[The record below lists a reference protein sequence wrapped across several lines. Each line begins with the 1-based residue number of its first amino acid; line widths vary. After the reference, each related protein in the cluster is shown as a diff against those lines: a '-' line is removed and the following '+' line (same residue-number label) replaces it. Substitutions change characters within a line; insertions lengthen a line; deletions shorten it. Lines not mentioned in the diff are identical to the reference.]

1 MVFAYESINVLSY
14 VTRQTGGGTCWWGGE
29 RVSLSRLS
37 RGTTSGGATSS
48 HGNVSGRLLVKFR
61 KSRRQWDGQMRVEET
76 RWAGS
81 NVRSTLE
88 KWIARDIWNVCLFY
102 SFFFFF
108 FWKMQNHRKLILI
121 LQHRV
126 WVDDLFVAR
135 FFVDRNRI
143 KNFGFILVGIRKT
156 S

>member
-88 KWIARDIWNVCLFY
+88 KWIARDIWNVCLLY

-108 FWKMQNHRKLILI
+108 LEDGESSKINSNPSTQSLG
-121 LQHRV
+121 
-126 WVDDLFVAR
+126 DDLFVAR

-143 KNFGFILVGIRKT
+143 KNFGFILVVRKT